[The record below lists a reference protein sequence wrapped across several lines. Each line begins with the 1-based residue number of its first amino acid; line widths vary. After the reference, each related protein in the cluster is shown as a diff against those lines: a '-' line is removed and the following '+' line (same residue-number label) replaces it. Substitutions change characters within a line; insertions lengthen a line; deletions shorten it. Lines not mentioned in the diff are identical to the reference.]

1 HAPPPRCVSRRPG
14 AKAST
19 AAAIQRMYSNSSSR
33 GSPGT
38 IWELGTPLTCKT
50 KAPSRN
56 GSASISAVPVE
67 ISYVPIVEA
76 CAPTLEEEELLPHL
90 PRFLPIA
97 NTEYT
102 PITCEFWLPCQEA
115 STHLSR
121 RLVPLKQDMRW
132 SASSLPCIKMPNK
145 PGKKRADAVPWK
157 IPRMLDA
164 SAINEASCF
173 LSGTSQKNSKKPSL
187 LTSLIPMPAVKP
199 QTRACAAMRR
209 LNLPRS
215 CARGWPWGLMP

>member
-1 HAPPPRCVSRRPG
+1 TRTCLLSCVSSDSTVFYEQSQKSAKQRASVHAPPPRWVSRCPG

-76 CAPTLEEEELLPHL
+76 CAPTLEEEEL
-90 PRFLPIA
+90 
-97 NTEYT
+97 
-102 PITCEFWLPCQEA
+102 
-115 STHLSR
+115 
-121 RLVPLKQDMRW
+121 
-132 SASSLPCIKMPNK
+132 
-145 PGKKRADAVPWK
+145 
-157 IPRMLDA
+157 
-164 SAINEASCF
+164 
-173 LSGTSQKNSKKPSL
+173 
-187 LTSLIPMPAVKP
+187 
-199 QTRACAAMRR
+199 
-209 LNLPRS
+209 
-215 CARGWPWGLMP
+215 